1 MYIEAVPNRSSPP
14 AILLRESYRQDGKI
28 RKRTLCN
35 LSDWPAAHIEGLRG
49 VLKGGTVIS
58 AEHDA
63 FTVTRTLPHGHV
75 AAALGTAHRIG
86 LDRVLGPDGDRCR
99 DLVLALL
106 VGRILDP
113 TSKLAT
119 ARALSP
125 ATAASSLGEVLG
137 LGEVDEDELYSAL
150 DWLLERQHAIEAT
163 LAKRHLT
170 HGTLV
175 LYDVSSSYMEGR
187 CCPLAK
193 RGYSR
198 DGRRGTL
205 QIVYGL
211 LCAPD
216 GCPVAIEVFD
226 GNTADPMTLASQ
238 IDKLK
243 QRFHLDHVVLV
254 GDRGMITQARITEDI
269 KSAGLDWITALRAPA
284 IKGLLE
290 SGTLQLSLFDQ
301 RDIASITAPEFP
313 NERLVVCRNP
323 DLAAERAR
331 KREDLLAATERDLAR
346 IQAAVARRRD
356 PLRGTAEI
364 ALAVGAVVNR
374 YKMAK
379 HFDLDITDAHFSF
392 TRKTTEIAAEAASD
406 GIYVVRTSLPAETF
420 DDATTV
426 RSYKSLA
433 MVERAFRCIKTVDLQ
448 VRPVHHWLAD
458 RVRAHV
464 FLCMLAYYLEW
475 HMRQRLAPMLFDDTD
490 KEAAEALRKSVVAQ
504 AQRSPAAVKKQT
516 TGLTE
521 DGLPVHSLRSLLAD
535 LATLARNTI
544 TTAITPH
551 YPLTVL
557 TRPTSIQQKAFDLL
571 GLMTPRI
578 FQIGPKTSAKSGCS
592 CSMPE
597 KRCIS
602 GRSLASGIMGIRS

>member
-1 MYIEAVPNRSSPP
+1 MYIESVPNRNSPP
-14 AILLRESYRQDGKI
+14 AILLRESYREGGKV

-35 LSDWPAAHIEGLRG
+35 LSDWPTAHIEGLRG
-49 VLKGGTVIS
+49 VLRGGTVVA
-58 AEHDA
+58 AERDA
-63 FTVTRTLPHGHV
+63 FTVLRSLPYGHV
-75 AAALGTAHRIG
+75 AAALGTARKIG
-86 LDRVLGPDGDRCR
+86 LDRLLGPDGNRCR

-113 TSKLAT
+113 VSKLA
-119 ARALSP
+119 AGRALSP

-137 LGEVDEDELYSAL
+137 LGEVDEDELYTAL
-150 DWLLERQHAIEAT
+150 DWLLERQPAIEAT
-163 LAKRHLT
+163 LAKRHLSN
-170 HGTLV
+170 GTLV

-198 DGRRGTL
+198 DGRKGTL

-226 GNTADPMTLASQ
+226 GNTADPMTLATQ
-238 IDKLK
+238 VEKLK

-290 SGTLQLSLFDQ
+290 SGALQLSLFDQ
-301 RDIASITAPEFP
+301 RDMASITAPDFP
-313 NERLVVCRNP
+313 GERLVVCRNP
-323 DLAAERAR
+323 DLAAERTR
-331 KREDLLAATERDLAR
+331 KREDLLAATERDLTR
-346 IQAAVARRRD
+346 IAAAVARKRN
-356 PLRGTAEI
+356 PLRGTAAI
-364 ALAVGAVVNR
+364 ALAVGAVIDT
-374 YKMAK
+374 YKMRK
-379 HFDLDITDAHFSF
+379 HFDLDITDTAFSF
-392 TRKTTEIAAEAASD
+392 ARKTGEIAAEAATD
-406 GIYVVRTSLPAETF
+406 GIYVVRTSLPAETL

-433 MVERAFRCIKTVDLQ
+433 LVERAFRCIKTVDLH
-448 VRPVHHWLAD
+448 VRPVYHWLAD
-458 RVRAHV
+458 RVRGHV
-464 FLCMLAYYLEW
+464 LLCMLAYYLEW

-490 KEAAEALRKSVVAQ
+490 KQAAEALRASVVAK
-504 AQRSPAAVKKQT
+504 AQRSPAAVTKQT

-521 DGLPVHSLRSLLAD
+521 DGLPVHSFRSLLAD

-544 TTAITPH
+544 TTAISPH

-557 TRPTSIQQKAFDLL
+557 TRPTPVQQKAFALL
-571 GLMTPRI
+571 GVPV
-578 FQIGPKTSAKSGCS
+578 
-592 CSMPE
+592 
-597 KRCIS
+597 
-602 GRSLASGIMGIRS
+602 

>member
-1 MYIEAVPNRSSPP
+1 MYIESVPNRNSPP
-14 AILLRESYRQDGKI
+14 AILLRESYREGGKV

-35 LSDWPAAHIEGLRG
+35 LSDWPAATIEGLRG

-58 AEHDA
+58 AERDA
-63 FTVTRTLPHGHV
+63 FTITRSLPHGHV
-75 AAALGTAHRIG
+75 AAALGTARKLG
-86 LDRVLGPDGDRCR
+86 LDRLLGPDGHRCR
-99 DLVLALL
+99 DLVLALI
-106 VGRILDP
+106 VSRILDP
-113 TSKLAT
+113 TSKLAA

-137 LGEVDEDELYSAL
+137 LGGVDEDELYSAL
-150 DWLLERQHAIEAT
+150 DWLLARQPAIETA
-163 LAKRHLT
+163 LAKRHLSN
-170 HGTLV
+170 GTLV

-187 CCPLAK
+187 CCPLAQ

-216 GCPVAIEVFD
+216 GCPVAIEVFE
-226 GNTADPMTLASQ
+226 GNTADPKTLATQ

-254 GDRGMITQARITEDI
+254 GDRGMITQARITEDVRA
-269 KSAGLDWITALRAPA
+269 AGFDWITALRAPA
-284 IKGLLE
+284 IQALLQ

-301 RDIASITAPEFP
+301 RDMASITAPDFP
-313 NERLVVCRNP
+313 GERLVVCRNP

-346 IQAAVARRRD
+346 IQAAVARKRD
-356 PLRGTAEI
+356 PLRGAAEI
-364 ALAVGAVVNR
+364 GLAAGAVFNTH
-374 YKMAK
+374 KMAK
-379 HFDLDITDAHFSF
+379 HFDLTITDHTFSF
-392 TRKTTEIAAEAASD
+392 ARKTAEIAAEAAID
-406 GIYVVRTSLPAETF
+406 GLYVVRTSLPAETL
-420 DDATTV
+420 DDASTV

-433 MVERAFRCIKTVDLQ
+433 RVERAFRCIKTVDLQ

-464 FLCMLAYYLEW
+464 FLCMLAYYVEW
-475 HMRQRLAPMLFDDTD
+475 HMRQRLAPMLFEDTD
-490 KEAAEALRKSVVAQ
+490 KDAAEAMRPSVVAQ
-504 AQRSPAAVKKQT
+504 AQRSSAAITKQT

-521 DGLPVHSLRSLLAD
+521 DGLPVHSFRSLLAD
-535 LATLARNTI
+535 LATVARNTI
-544 TTAITPH
+544 TTAITPL

-557 TRPTSIQQKAFDLL
+557 TRPTPVQQKAFDLL
-571 GLMTPRI
+571 GV
-578 FQIGPKTSAKSGCS
+578 ACS
-592 CSMPE
+592 Q
-597 KRCIS
+597 
-602 GRSLASGIMGIRS
+602 